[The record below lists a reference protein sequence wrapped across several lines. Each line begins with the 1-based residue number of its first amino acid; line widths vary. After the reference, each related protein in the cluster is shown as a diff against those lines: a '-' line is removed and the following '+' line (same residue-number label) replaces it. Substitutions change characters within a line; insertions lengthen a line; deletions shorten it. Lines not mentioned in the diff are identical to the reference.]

1 MSMNTIQ
8 DLFEH
13 GLEDIYHAE
22 HELLDALEEL
32 ESNTEREEIAQAFAN
47 HREETEGQID
57 RLEEGFEMFGEPP
70 EKEECEGIEGL
81 LEEYEE
87 FISMDPD
94 QEVMDYHTMAAAEKT
109 EHYEIAAYGN
119 LLPLADQL
127 GMNEAADLLE
137 ENLREEQETLEELT
151 ELTDTVYCKSLPPKP
166 RPVCGF
172 AGKSLQQSV

>member
-1 MSMNTIQ
+1 MSMDTIQ

-22 HELLDALEEL
+22 HQLLDALEEL
-32 ESNTEREEIAQAFAN
+32 ESNTEREEIVQAFSE

-57 RLEEGFEMFGEPP
+57 RLEEVFDMFGEPP

-87 FISMDPD
+87 FVSMDPD
-94 QEVMDYHTMAAAEKT
+94 QDVMDYHNMAAAEKT

-119 LLPLADQL
+119 LIPLADQL
-127 GMNEAADLLE
+127 GMDDAADLLE
-137 ENLREEQETLEELT
+137 ENLREEQAALEELT
-151 ELTDTVYCKSLPPKP
+151 ELTEEFEMDAIP
-166 RPVCGF
+166 
-172 AGKSLQQSV
+172 AE